1 MIKTEYIKE
10 LVLLKI
16 RDTDLFLVDVEVKP
30 GNIISVFL
38 DKKDGITIEEC
49 AQINE
54 ALEHQLDR
62 DFEDFEL
69 RVSSPGL
76 NKPLKVMP
84 QYEKNIGKH
93 VDIVLNDGKKIRGV
107 LKNANNKGI
116 DIELNEKKKDV
127 REQTFSFDQI
137 KSTKVDIAF

>member
-16 RDTDLFLVDVEVKP
+16 RDTDLFLVEVDVKP

-49 AQINE
+49 ARINE
-54 ALEHQLDR
+54 ALETELDR

-76 NKPLKVMP
+76 NKPLKVIP
-84 QYEKNIGKH
+84 QYEKNIGKK
-93 VDIVLNDGKKIRGV
+93 VDIILKDGRKISGI
-107 LKNANNKGI
+107 LKNINNQGI
-116 DIELNEKKKDV
+116 NIELREKKKDV
-127 REQTFSFDQI
+127 QEQTISFDQI
-137 KSTKVDIAF
+137 KSTKVSIDF

>member
-16 RDTDLFLVDVEVKP
+16 RDTDLFLVEVDVKP

-49 AQINE
+49 ARINE
-54 ALEHQLDR
+54 ALENELDR

-76 NKPLKVMP
+76 NKPLKVIP
-84 QYEKNIGKH
+84 QYEKNIGKK
-93 VDIVLNDGKKIRGV
+93 VDIILKDGRKISGI
-107 LKNANNKGI
+107 LKNINNQGI
-116 DIELNEKKKDV
+116 NIELREKKKDV
-127 REQTFSFDQI
+127 QEQTISFDQI
-137 KSTKVDIAF
+137 KSTKVSIDF

>member
-10 LVLLKI
+10 LVLLQI
-16 RDTDLFLVDVEVKP
+16 RGTDLFLVDVEVKP

-49 AQINE
+49 ARVNE
-54 ALEHQLDR
+54 ALENELDR

-76 NKPLKVMP
+76 NKPLRVMP
-84 QYEKNIGKH
+84 QYEKNIGKK
-93 VDIVLNDGKKIRGV
+93 VDIVLKDGKKISGI
-107 LKNANNKGI
+107 LKNANNKGV
-116 DIELNEKKKDV
+116 DIELREKKNDV
-127 REQTFSFDQI
+127 QKQTFSFDHI
-137 KSTKVDIAF
+137 KSTKVAIAF

>member
-10 LVLLKI
+10 LALLQI

-49 AQINE
+49 ARINE
-54 ALEHQLDR
+54 ALENELDR
-62 DFEDFEL
+62 DYEDFEL

-76 NKPLKVMP
+76 NKSLRVMP
-84 QYEKNIGKH
+84 QYEKNIGKK
-93 VDIVLNDGKKIRGV
+93 VDIVLKDGKKISGV
-107 LKNANNKGI
+107 LKNVNNKGI
-116 DIELNEKKKDV
+116 DIELKEKKNDV
-127 REQTFSFDQI
+127 KEQAFSFDQI
-137 KSTKVDIAF
+137 KSTKVAITF

>member
-1 MIKTEYIKE
+1 MIKTEYIRE
-10 LVLLKI
+10 LVLLQI

-38 DKKDGITIEEC
+38 DKNDGITIEEC

-54 ALEHQLDR
+54 SLEHQLDR

-84 QYEKNIGKH
+84 QYEKNIGKQ

-107 LKNANNKGI
+107 LKNANNTGI
-116 DIELNEKKKDV
+116 DIELKEKKKDV
-127 REQTFSFDQI
+127 SEQTFSFDQI
-137 KSTKVDIAF
+137 KSTKVAIAF

>member
-10 LVLLKI
+10 LVLLQI
-16 RDTDLFLVDVEVKP
+16 RGTDLFLVDVEVKP

-49 AQINE
+49 ARVNE
-54 ALEHQLDR
+54 ALENELDR

-76 NKPLKVMP
+76 NKPLRVIP
-84 QYEKNIGKH
+84 QYEKNIGKK
-93 VDIVLNDGKKIRGV
+93 VDIVLKDGKKISGI
-107 LKNANNKGI
+107 LKNANNKGV
-116 DIELNEKKKDV
+116 DIELREKKNDV
-127 REQTFSFDQI
+127 QKQTFSFDQI
-137 KSTKVDIAF
+137 KSTKVAIAF